1 MKTSGLYTW
10 TVLMILQSLVAGAVS
25 MSSISRQYLPER
37 YQEEGDNSHHH
48 DGAHN
53 SVFSLVCYYS
63 IGQPYQGL
71 LPPNINVSFCS
82 HVIFLG
88 TIIQNSQVTA
98 ASEIDVELYFKKVV
112 LLKKMKP
119 SLKVLLSNGGNFSQV
134 LNTQENRTRFAETA
148 VPLLRKYGFDGLDLD
163 WEFPAWNG
171 LPAQQK
177 HNLTLV
183 AQTIRATFEAE
194 LDNMASTAFFSQW
207 RSVQSMT
214 CWLQSM
220 RYYKHLSWLENCL
233 REPNESS
240 NKKCVDFVNVMT
252 YDLHFYNKL
261 IPLTGHNSPLFHGD
275 EVLDETVFK
284 NKTFSWAATAWVRG
298 GMRKDQVM
306 TGIPTYAHTFNLLF
320 EEWHDVYALATG
332 VGKIGDFLNYDN
344 VCQLIKNNSTTV
356 VWDDKSKVPYL
367 YQGTLWVS
375 YDNVR
380 SVTLKTQY
388 LLQQGFGG
396 AMVYSLNCDDYK
408 GTCDGKTTWPLFKA
422 ITAAIKDFQKDRT

>member
-1 MKTSGLYTW
+1 M
-10 TVLMILQSLVAGAVS
+10 
-25 MSSISRQYLPER
+25 
-37 YQEEGDNSHHH
+37 
-48 DGAHN
+48 
-53 SVFSLVCYYS
+53 
-63 IGQPYQGL
+63 
-71 LPPNINVSFCS
+71 NVSFCS

-98 ASEIDVELYFKKVV
+98 ANEIDVELYFKKVV
-112 LLKKMKP
+112 VLKKLKP

-171 LPAQQK
+171 LPAEQK

-183 AQTIRATFEAE
+183 SQTIRATFEADARQHGGDRLLLTMAVSAAYNMLAPIYEIAE
-194 LDNMASTAFFSQW
+194 LA
-207 RSVQSMT
+207 
-214 CWLQSM
+214 
-220 RYYKHLSWLENCL
+220 KCL
-233 REPNESS
+233 
-240 NKKCVDFVNVMT
+240 DFVNVMT
-252 YDLHFYNKL
+252 YDLHSYNKL

-275 EVLDETVFK
+275 EILDETVFK
-284 NKTFSWAATAWVRG
+284 DKTFSWAASAWVSG

-320 EEWHDVYALATG
+320 EEWHGVYALATG
-332 VGKIGDFLNYDN
+332 IGTIGDFLNYPD

-367 YQGTLWVS
+367 YQGPLWVS

-408 GTCDGKTTWPLFKA
+408 GTCDGKTKWPLFEA
-422 ITAAIKDFQKDRT
+422 ITAAVKDHQTIRK

>member
-1 MKTSGLYTW
+1 METSSLHMW
-10 TVLMILQSLVAGAVS
+10 TVLLILQTLVAGAVS
-25 MSSISRQYLPER
+25 MSSISQQYLLER
-37 YQEEGDNSHHH
+37 YEENGNNANHGDRG
-48 DGAHN
+48 DN

-63 IGQPYQGL
+63 IGEPYQGL
-71 LPPNINVSFCS
+71 LPPNLNVSFCS

-88 TIIQNSQVTA
+88 TVIKNAQVTA
-98 ASEIDVELYFKKVV
+98 KNETDVELYFNKVI
-112 LLKKMKP
+112 LLKKIKP
-119 SLKVLLSNGGNFSQV
+119 SLKVLLSNGGNFTQV

-171 LPAQQK
+171 LPAEQK

-194 LDNMASTAFFSQW
+194 ARQHGSDRLLLTMAVSAAYD
-207 RSVQSMT
+207 M
-214 CWLQSM
+214 LAPI
-220 RYYKHLSWLENCL
+220 YEIAELA
-233 REPNESS
+233 
-240 NKKCVDFVNVMT
+240 KCVDFVNVMT
-252 YDLHFYNKL
+252 YDLHSYNKVV
-261 IPLTGHNSPLFHGD
+261 PLTGHNSPLFHGD

-284 NKTFSWAATAWVRG
+284 DLTFSWAAEAWVRG
-298 GMRKDQVM
+298 GMRRDQVM

-332 VGKIGDFLNYDN
+332 VGKTGDFLNYFD

-367 YQGTLWVS
+367 YQGALWVS

-396 AMVYSLNCDDYK
+396 AMVFSLNCDDYK
-408 GTCDGKTTWPLFKA
+408 GTCDGKTKWPLLKA
-422 ITAAIKDFQKDRT
+422 ITAAIKDYQKNRT